1 MFEVLQIGER
11 IIDTFTAIG
20 QWLETKPS
28 IQLPV
33 MQTIPDLVEWITTGA
48 GPTLELALPYT
59 VFDIILGPFT
69 IAILTYKLVKFFAPD
84 IL

>member
-1 MFEVLQIGER
+1 MFEVLQIGQR
-11 IIDTFTAIG
+11 IIDTFSAIG

-28 IQLPV
+28 IQLPS
-33 MQTIPDLVEWITTGA
+33 MRTFEELAEWLSTGV
-48 GPTLELALPYT
+48 GPTVELALPYT